1 MIATRIEL
9 TVPKGWQELT
19 DKQLR
24 FVYGLIASDM
34 DVATVKSICF
44 LSFAG
49 VKCECRYDGGY
60 LFRHNR
66 VDFTMTAGEFADA
79 LHSLDWIATLPN
91 TPVRLSKIKRHQAA
105 DALLHEVAFERY
117 IYIDNLFQIYIR
129 QQNTE
134 ILRQMAELLYDHE
147 NIVLSDAEAMSIFYW
162 WTALKGFLSKKFRHL
177 FATSSNDENLL
188 GSSHQSLGEE
198 LQSAMNAQ
206 IRALTKGDITKEKEI
221 LAMDTWRAL
230 AELDAQ
236 ARDYEEQQKAM
247 KK

>member
-9 TVPKGWQELT
+9 SVPDGWHALT

-60 LFRHNR
+60 LFRHKR
-66 VDFTMTAGEFADA
+66 VDFTMTAGEFASA
-79 LHSLDWIATLPN
+79 LHNLDWIATLPES
-91 TPVRLSKIKRHQAA
+91 PVRLSKIKGHQAA
-105 DALLHEVAFERY
+105 DELLHEVPFERY
-117 IYIDNLFQIYIR
+117 IYIDNLYQIYIR

-147 NIVLSDAEAMSIFYW
+147 NIVLSDAESMSIFYW
-162 WTALKGFLSKKFRHL
+162 WTSLKGYLAKQFRHL
-177 FATSSNDENLL
+177 FATSSNNDNLL
-188 GSSHQSLGEE
+188 GGSQRSLGEE

-206 IRALTKGDITKEKEI
+206 IRALTKGDITKEKQV
-221 LAMDTWRAL
+221 LNMDTWRAL